1 MKNKSFRL
9 ISTMLA
15 LVMIFSLF
23 LAMPATAS
31 ISDPLLVTLHP
42 TGAVYDLGQ
51 AAVPLK
57 AAFSWPDAYS
67 GSVSNND
74 PITLQWYWTLDPL
87 VMNEQ
92 NGAGSTSIAY
102 NRPLEINAEHTPDT
116 SVVGVKYY
124 YAVVSYTAVP
134 LAGSNYQ
141 TKARTNPARVEVIS
155 NVQEFTA
162 LKLDDKGAPLAGAT
176 IRAVSKDGSVVVE
189 VVTGADGLAKFSVPI
204 SSYTVTESK
213 APAGYKG
220 DDRAYYVYAMYEGV
234 VDVENPHPDYPDY
247 QIVFINAPV
256 STTDVTVLKTD
267 GDGKPLAGAT
277 IRISGMT
284 EEGLP
289 RVYDVV
295 TDSNG
300 KAVFKIENGTF
311 DITEYAAPTGY
322 NGTSDKHT
330 ITVSANGVFL
340 VVGSNATQY
349 KEVTFVNKP
358 IPELIRDDHIVYMQ
372 GYPTGKFLPSRNM
385 TRAEAVVMFYRLMTK
400 KMEVGVDIWAPYYP
414 DMAKTAWY
422 ANEVCHLHSLG
433 VLNDYCRDGRFRGND
448 PVTRA
453 EFATLAAHFDNL
465 EITSGNKFTD
475 VPDDHWAVKYIN
487 SAEKKGWIEGYADG
501 TFKPEGNMTR
511 AHVVTLV
518 NRMLDRKGDAE
529 YLDANVA
536 TLPKTYPDVT
546 RIHWAYLDIMEA
558 SISHNYTR
566 DSAGVEHWTA
576 VFS

>member
-1 MKNKSFRL
+1 MKNKSNRL
-9 ISTMLA
+9 MSTMLA
-15 LVMIFSLF
+15 VILVFGLLTAI
-23 LAMPATAS
+23 PATAS
-31 ISDPLLVTLHP
+31 VNNPLLVTLHP

-51 AAVPLK
+51 TAVPLK

-67 GSVSNND
+67 GSVSSTD
-74 PITLQWYWTLDPL
+74 PITVQWYWTLDPL

-102 NRPLEINAEHTPDT
+102 NRPLTINTEHTPDT
-116 SVVGVKYY
+116 SVAGVKYY
-124 YAVVSYTAVP
+124 YAVVSYTAITV
-134 LAGSNYQ
+134 AGSSYPA
-141 TKARTNPARVEVIS
+141 KASTNPARVEVIS

-213 APAGYKG
+213 APTGYKG

-267 GDGKPLAGAT
+267 EDGKPLAGAT

-295 TDSNG
+295 TDSSG
-300 KAVFKIENGTF
+300 KAVFKVENGTF

-322 NGTSDKHT
+322 NPSSDKHA
-330 ITVSANGVFL
+330 ITVSPNGVFL
-340 VVGSNATQY
+340 VVGSNATPY
-349 KEVTFVNKP
+349 TEVTFVNKP
-358 IPELIRDDHIVYMQ
+358 IPQLEKDDHRVFMQ
-372 GYPTGKFLPSRNM
+372 GYPGDRFLPLRAMSRG
-385 TRAEAVVMFYRLMTK
+385 EAVVMFARLLTK
-400 KMEVGVDIWAPYYP
+400 EMEMGADYWQPYYP
-414 DMAKTAWY
+414 DVPKERWFSQ
-422 ANEVCHLHSLG
+422 EVSFMHNLG
-433 VLNDYCRDGRFRGND
+433 VLNDFCRDGMFRGND

-453 EFATLAAHFDNL
+453 EFATLATHFENL
-465 EITSGNKFTD
+465 TLTAVNNFPD
-475 VPDDHWAVKYIN
+475 VPNDHWAVKYIN
-487 SAEKKGWIEGYADG
+487 SAAARGWITGFPDG
-501 TFKPEGNMTR
+501 TFRPEGNMRR
-511 AHVVTLV
+511 ADVVTLV
-518 NRMLDRKGDAE
+518 NRMLDRAGDAAF
-529 YLDANVA
+529 LDANAA
-536 TLPKTYPDVT
+536 TLPKTYIDVPRT
-546 RIHWAYLDIMEA
+546 HWAYLDVMEA
-558 SISHNYTR
+558 SITHNYDR
-566 DSAGVEHWTA
+566 DSAGVERWTA